1 MPRRGSPYGPSYERR
16 RKQVLAGGAR
26 CHVCGDPATEA
37 DHVPPLVLHRHV
49 NGSGCCE
56 LLPSCGSCA
65 REQGGQLV
73 PGGIGRRDPDG
84 GDIAELPEPL
94 GYERDAGAWAV
105 EWLDDLLDVP
115 DDAAWP
121 RLMTLPHPRAVASLG
136 LDFEAWVK
144 ARNGRTLRWFQRLAV
159 RRMLEVDVEGR
170 LVWDTVLLTLAR
182 QVGKSWLLRELL
194 MWRMHQGEHF
204 GEAQQVVLISMQKG
218 QARDVFDPE
227 LRWCK
232 ARPDLYGCRE
242 VNAEEEVNLLDDGS
256 RWLLTTKGTSR
267 TGGAYGRST
276 ALGVVDEG
284 WSVRAFTVDE
294 ALEPS
299 LVEVDQSQLVLV
311 STAHRMAT
319 SLMLDRRSAALAAL
333 DDPDAGDL
341 IVEWSAPPD
350 VDIND
355 RAAWRQA
362 SPHWSPRRERAIAKA
377 VQRALAGFASNDN
390 NEPDPI
396 EAVRAQWLNIW
407 PTRLA
412 LTSGEELLDL
422 DRWRELLAPSG
433 EHRGRL
439 WVAIED
445 NYGDGAAVAAVAELE
460 GERYEVDGW
469 TCDTRTEATATARQ
483 LVDEWPGTS
492 TLLVAPSVR
501 DRTARAIA
509 TATETRYGLSLL
521 RSLVKQ
527 GRLSHDDTPD
537 LDAQLVEA
545 RVRPMPGGGLSLA
558 PGTRTDLVRA
568 VVWALRAA
576 EVSVPLPAIA

>member
-1 MPRRGSPYGPSYERR
+1 MPRRGSPYGPEHQ
-16 RKQVLAGGAR
+16 RKRKAVLGPGAV
-26 CHVCGDPATEA
+26 CHMCGEPATEA
-37 DHVPPLVLHRHV
+37 DHVPPLALHRHV

-56 LLPSCGSCA
+56 LLPACFDCQ
-65 REQGGQLV
+65 REQGAQVAAAKRGRQLDE
-73 PGGIGRRDPDG
+73 GI
-84 GDIAELPEPL
+84 ELPEPL
-94 GYERDAGAWAV
+94 GFERDSGVWAV

-115 DDAAWP
+115 DDASWP
-121 RLMTLPHPRAVASLG
+121 RLMSLPHPRAVASLG
-136 LDFEAWVK
+136 RDFEAWVGH
-144 ARNGRTLRWFQRLAV
+144 RTGRRLRWFQRLFA
-159 RRMLEVDVEGR
+159 RRLLEVDAEGR
-170 LVWDTVLLTLAR
+170 LVWDTALLTLAR

-194 MWRMHQGEHF
+194 MWRLHQGPHF
-204 GEAQQVVLISMQKG
+204 GEPQQVVLISMMKG

-227 LRWCK
+227 LEWCK
-232 ARPDLYGCRE
+232 AQEAGLYGWRE
-242 VNAEEEVNLLDDGS
+242 VNAEEELSVLADGS
-256 RWLLTTKGTSR
+256 RWLLATKGTGR

-299 LVEVDQSQLVLV
+299 LVEVDQSQLLLV

-319 SLMLDRRSAALAAL
+319 SMMLDRRSAALAAL
-333 DDPDAGDL
+333 DNPEAGDL
-341 IVEWSAPPD
+341 IVEWSAPRD
-350 VDIND
+350 VDIDD

-362 SPHWSPRRERAIAKA
+362 SPHWSARRERAIAKA
-377 VQRALAGFASNDN
+377 VQRALAGFASDDN

-407 PTRLA
+407 PSRLA
-412 LTSGEELLDL
+412 VTVGAELLSL
-422 DRWRELLAPSG
+422 DEWAALLVPTTSPS
-433 EHRGRL
+433 GRL

-460 GERYEVDGW
+460 GERFEVDGW
-469 TCDTRTEATATARQ
+469 TCDTRAEATASARQ
-483 LVDEWPGTS
+483 LVAEWPGSS

-509 TATETRYGLSLL
+509 SATETRYGLSLM

-527 GRLSHDDTPD
+527 ARLVHDDTPE
-537 LDAQLVEA
+537 LDAQLAEV
-545 RVRPMPGGGLSLA
+545 RVRPMPGGGLSIVA
-558 PGTRTDLVRA
+558 GPRSDLVRA

-576 EVSVPLPAIA
+576 EVSLPLPAIA